1 MSNLFVT
8 GTSGLQAFQRAL
20 EATSQ
25 NIANSNTEGY
35 VRQRADF
42 STREPSLVG
51 DMWIGTGVEVGR
63 LRRVA
68 NDFLADQSR
77 TARSASARLDLFASQ
92 SARVANLLGGASNGL
107 TASLQ
112 RLQNAFEGVATEPG
126 SIPARQVLLGEL
138 QATVSQFRST
148 DTRLR
153 EFESET
159 NGQLASE
166 VSDLD
171 SLASGIAALNREVAA
186 ARATSGGVP
195 NDLLD
200 ARDRL
205 LDQLA
210 EKVSVRFVAADG
222 GAVNVFIG
230 RGQSLVLGEVAA
242 RIGLQQDP
250 TDGTRQRIVL
260 RSDGSSV
267 DITPALA
274 GGKLGGLLDFRGQVL
289 DPARNELGRLAAT
302 LADTLNAQHGE
313 GIDLL
318 GAAGGD
324 LLAVGGPQALVPATN
339 AGSVTASVA
348 LTDVPALTGSD
359 YQLEYSGSAWSARRL
374 DTGATVSVSGAGTAL
389 SPLQVDGLSVQIGG
403 TAVAGDRVVL
413 RPTREV
419 IQDLASLLSSPAKV
433 AAASPVAARAAGGNA
448 GTLAIGGLEV
458 LDATQ
463 PALRATVTLAFP
475 TAGTVSVDGGTPEP
489 WSSGQVIER
498 NGWRLVL
505 SGTPAA
511 GDQVTVADNAGAV
524 GDNRNAIRLADALRS
539 PQLDSRTLSLTEAST
554 RLVSG
559 VGAATQQA
567 QRNLE
572 VQRIAYGE
580 SVRQRQSISGVNLD
594 EEAANLLR
602 FQQAYQASAQVIRAA
617 NEVFRMLI
625 DVTR

>member
-8 GTSGLQAFQRAL
+8 GMSGLQAFQRAL

-42 STREPSLVG
+42 ATRVPALVG
-51 DMWIGTGVEVGR
+51 DTWVGTGVEVGR

-68 NDFLADQSR
+68 NEFLADQSR
-77 TARSASARLDLFASQ
+77 TARSAAARLDVFVGQ
-92 SARVANLLGGASNGL
+92 SARVANLLGDASSGL

-126 SIPARQVLLGEL
+126 SMPARQVLLGEM
-138 QATVSQFRST
+138 QATVNQFRST
-148 DTRLR
+148 DSRLR
-153 EFESET
+153 DFESET
-159 NGQLASE
+159 TGQLASE
-166 VSDLD
+166 VADLD
-171 SLASGIAALNREVAA
+171 SLASGIAAMNREVAA

-210 EKVSVRFVAADG
+210 EKVSVRFVPADG

-230 RGQSLVLGEVAA
+230 RGQPLVLGENAA
-242 RIGLQQDP
+242 DIGLQQDP
-250 TDGTRQRIVL
+250 VDGTRQRIVL

-274 GGKLGGLLDFRGQVL
+274 GGKMGGLLDFRGQVL
-289 DPARNELGRLAAT
+289 DPARNELGRLAVA
-302 LADTLNAQHGE
+302 LADTLNARHRE

-324 LLAVGGPQALVPATN
+324 LLAAGGPQALVPSTN
-339 AGSVTASVA
+339 AGSVTASVT
-348 LTDVPALTGSD
+348 LEDVAALTGSD

-374 DTGATVSVSGAGTAL
+374 DTGATVSVNGSGTAL
-389 SPLQVDGLSVQIGG
+389 SPLQWDGLAVQIAG

-419 IQDLASLLSSPAKV
+419 IQDLASLLNSPARV
-433 AAASPVAARAAGGNA
+433 AAASPVTARAASGNT
-448 GTLAIGGLEV
+448 GSVAIDR
-458 LDATQ
+458 LDVQDAAV
-463 PALRATVTLAFP
+463 PALRATVTLVFP
-475 TAGTVSVDGGTPEP
+475 TPGTVSVDGGVPEP

-498 NGWRLVL
+498 NGWRLGL
-505 SGTPAA
+505 TGIPAP
-511 GDQVTVADNAGAV
+511 GDQVTVTDNAGAI
-524 GDNRNAIRLADALRS
+524 GDNRNAMRLAEALRS
-539 PQLDSRTLSLTEAST
+539 PQLESGTVSLTDAST

-559 VGAATQQA
+559 IGSTTQQA

-572 VQRIAYGE
+572 VQRIAYDE

-617 NEVFRMLI
+617 NEVFQMLI
-625 DVTR
+625 DVAR